1 MPSNLIYLVMNNF
14 LQTTTPTLL
23 AIVLVTLGLSSCDN
37 PTSQEASEETPAA
50 LSADTDNGSIIL
62 PDGFAALLVADEVG
76 KARHIVVRD
85 NGDLYVK
92 LKSTDNGGGI
102 LALRDTTGD
111 GRADLKEYFT
121 DYAGS
126 GIDIYN
132 DYLYF
137 STDTSVY
144 RVKLNADEL
153 VPTDEPELVVGGFLS
168 QPQHEAKSFTFDNDG
183 HLYVTVGAPSNACQE
198 KLRTPGSP
206 GQDPC
211 PQLELQGGIWQ
222 FSANQTNQTQEKDG
236 TRYAIGIRNG
246 FALDW
251 NDSVDQLY
259 ALQHGRDQ
267 LATLWP
273 EYYTNEQSAELPAE
287 EFLRV
292 DDGDDFGWPYCYY
305 DPSQEKKLLAPE
317 YGGNGQEIGR
327 CEDKEQPIM
336 AFPAHWAPN
345 DLVFYQGDMFP
356 DQYQQGAFIAFHG
369 SWNRA
374 PLPQQGYMVAFV
386 PFGNDGLPS
395 GEFERFADQ
404 FAGSGEE
411 IETPNGAEY
420 RPTGLAIGPDGSLY
434 ISDDTTGRIWRV
446 FYEGSPVA
454 ME

>member
-1 MPSNLIYLVMNNF
+1 MKYLLSPTKFVSLIVF
-14 LQTTTPTLL
+14 I
-23 AIVLVTLGLSSCDN
+23 ATLGLYSCDTN
-37 PTSQEASEETPAA
+37 SSQEANEETPGS
-50 LSADTDNGSIIL
+50 LSADAENGSIVL
-62 PDGFAALLVADEVG
+62 PDGFAALLVADGVG

-85 NGDLYVK
+85 NGDVYVK
-92 LKSTDNGGGI
+92 LKDTEDGGGV

-121 DYAGS
+121 DRAGS

-137 STDTSVY
+137 STDTSIY
-144 RVKLNADEL
+144 RVKLDEEL
-153 VPTDEPELVVGGFLS
+153 VPTQEPELVISDFPT

-183 HLYVTVGAPSNACQE
+183 HIYVTVGAPSNACQE

-211 PQLELQGGIWQ
+211 PQLDRQGGIWR
-222 FSANQTNQTQEKDG
+222 FSANQTNQTQEQDG
-236 TRYAIGIRNG
+236 ARYATGIRNG

-251 NDSVDQLY
+251 NEQVDQLY

-267 LATLWP
+267 LSSLWP

-292 DDGDDFGWPYCYY
+292 NEGDDFGWPFCYY
-305 DPSQEKKLLAPE
+305 DPSQEKKVLAPE

-327 CEDKEQPIM
+327 CADKKQPIM

-356 DQYQQGAFIAFHG
+356 EKYQRGAFIAFHG

-386 PFGNDGLPS
+386 PFGEDGSPS

-404 FAGSGEE
+404 FAGSGEV

-420 RPTGLAIGPDGSLY
+420 RPTGLAVGPDGSLY

-446 FYEGSPVA
+446 FYQGTQVA
-454 ME
+454 MQ

>member
-1 MPSNLIYLVMNNF
+1 MKYL
-14 LQTTTPTLL
+14 LSPTKFVSLTVFI
-23 AIVLVTLGLSSCDN
+23 ATLGLYSCDTN
-37 PTSQEASEETPAA
+37 SSQEADEETPGS
-50 LSADTDNGSIIL
+50 LSADAENGSIVL
-62 PDGFAALLVADEVG
+62 PDGFAALLVADDVG

-85 NGDLYVK
+85 NGDVYVK
-92 LKSTDNGGGI
+92 LKDTEEGGGV

-121 DYAGS
+121 DRSGS

-137 STDTSVY
+137 STDTSIY
-144 RVKLNADEL
+144 RVKLDEEL
-153 VPTDEPELVVGGFLS
+153 VPTQEPELVISDFPA
-168 QPQHEAKSFTFDNDG
+168 QPQHEAKSFTFDNDA
-183 HLYVTVGAPSNACQE
+183 HIYVTVGAPSNACQE

-211 PQLELQGGIWQ
+211 PQLDRQGGIWR
-222 FSANQTNQTQEKDG
+222 FSANQTNQTQEQDG
-236 TRYAIGIRNG
+236 ARYATGIRNS

-251 NDSVDQLY
+251 NEQVDQLY

-267 LATLWP
+267 LSSLWP

-292 DDGDDFGWPYCYY
+292 NEGDDFGWPFCYY
-305 DPSQEKKLLAPE
+305 DPSQEKKVLAPE

-327 CEDKEQPIM
+327 CADKKQPIM

-356 DQYQQGAFIAFHG
+356 EKYQRGAFIAFHG

-386 PFGNDGLPS
+386 PFGEDGSPS

-404 FAGSGEE
+404 FAGSGEV

-446 FYEGSPVA
+446 FYQGTQVA
-454 ME
+454 MQ